1 MSDWKTELLTVL
13 PLDRILLNEGM
24 REHTT
29 FRIGGTADA
38 VVAPK
43 TEDELIAV
51 VCFARQKRIPWYII
65 GNGSN
70 LLVADDGVRGIVI
83 TTVALHRDEPVT
95 RAGNTLCATAGVR
108 LSKLANFACENG
120 LGGLAFA
127 HGIPGTLGAA
137 IGINAGAYGGEM
149 KDVIE
154 TVTFLDGEGNRKVLR
169 REDLDFGY
177 RHSRFCGTDDVILSA
192 TLALTPASRDVI
204 AAEMSE
210 LNEKR
215 RAKQPLELPSA
226 GSTFKRPIGGF
237 AAQLIEECGLKGC
250 RVGDAQV
257 SEKHAGFVVN
267 LGNATAED
275 VKQLM
280 QHIIATVEKEKGIT
294 LEPEIRFIP

>member
-13 PLDRILLNEGM
+13 PSDRVSFDESM

-29 FRIGGTADA
+29 FRIGGPADA
-38 VVAPK
+38 FVAPK
-43 TEDELIAV
+43 TEEELISV
-51 VCFARQKRIPWYII
+51 LRFAQKNNIPHNVI

-70 LLVADDGVRGIVI
+70 LLVADEGIRGMVI
-83 TTVALHRDEPVT
+83 TTLSLCHDVPVV
-95 RAGNTLCATAGVR
+95 REGNTLRATAGIR
-108 LSKLANFACENG
+108 LSKLANFACENS

-137 IGINAGAYGGEM
+137 IGINAGAYDGEM
-149 KDVIE
+149 KDVVVAA
-154 TVTFLDGEGNRKVLR
+154 TYLDAEGNVKTTTGA
-169 REDLDFGY
+169 ELDFGY
-177 RHSRFCGTDDVILSA
+177 RHSRFCETDDVILSA
-192 TLALTPASRDVI
+192 TLELHPEPRENI
-204 AAEMSE
+204 AARISE

-226 GSTFKRPIGGF
+226 GSAFKRPAVGY
-237 AAQLIEECGLKGC
+237 AAQLIDECGLKGK

-267 LGNATAED
+267 LGNATAKD
-275 VKQLM
+275 VKELM
-280 QHIIATVEKEKGIT
+280 SYIVETVKKEKEIT